1 MPRLYRG
8 FPTVRWLNDDL
19 KCGRD
24 RWLIVLGRRTFLL
37 KLYRLGSRDCGGGNS
52 TSIINRLGIVPGVD
66 LTRRSHLNTMLWQ
79 SAHYKDAD
87 GTCHE
92 RREDW
97 PPSCFWRGVNVRARG
112 GGAEFPKQPERRHT
126 LAPRHPPL
134 RVTPYDQC
142 YHIGLGAPAAQTRRV
157 DQLPPPARESP
168 WIWVALGDKAKQ
180 LWLLAGRR
188 TFLTVD

>member
-1 MPRLYRG
+1 MHHFVRDDVTFGRRGALWSRDALRRRMPRLYGG

-37 KLYRLGSRDCGGGNS
+37 KLYRLGSRDCGGRNS
-52 TSIINRLGIVPGVD
+52 TSTINRLGIVPGVD

-112 GGAEFPKQPERRHT
+112 GRAEFPKQPERRHT
-126 LAPRHPPL
+126 LTPRHH
-134 RVTPYDQC
+134 PYDQC
-142 YHIGLGAPAAQTRRV
+142 YHIG
-157 DQLPPPARESP
+157 
-168 WIWVALGDKAKQ
+168 
-180 LWLLAGRR
+180 
-188 TFLTVD
+188 